1 MVPKT
6 LSTAFL
12 GGGGVEGKRDEDLVK
27 VHVTEI
33 FLARDGPVQ
42 SSPVAPSPM
51 ASSPHSS
58 QEPSHELPR
67 AELGECSCRGSVKTS
82 KHARG
87 RINMSST

>member
-1 MVPKT
+1 MVPKM

-27 VHVTEI
+27 LHAIEA
-33 FLARDGPVQ
+33 FLARDGPAQ

-58 QEPSHELPR
+58 QEPSQELPR
-67 AELGECSCRGSVKTS
+67 TELGECSCTGRVKTCW
-82 KHARG
+82 RL
-87 RINMSST
+87 NEQV